1 MSATV
6 PVMASRIS
14 SFRDLLRVRPD
25 VEPFTVAAIDS
36 ADTHGVKK
44 KRAGR
49 ELPEVQDEIFS
60 LQDRLWAEKKQGVLV
75 VLQGM
80 DTSGKDGTIKH
91 VMSRLNPQGVHV
103 HTFKQPTPE
112 ERRHD
117 FLWRVRR
124 QVPELGMIGIFNRS
138 QYEDVLVAR
147 VDNLAPLEEIEK
159 RYDKINRFESE
170 LTATGIQLIK
180 IMLHI
185 SFEEQRQR
193 LIARLMDPT
202 KRWKFSPN
210 DIEKR
215 AQWGE
220 YWAAYDVALN
230 RCTTTAA

>member
-117 FLWRVRR
+117 FLWRGRR
-124 QVPELGMIGIFNRS
+124 AEPGVGQGGMFHPPPAQDVPR
-138 QYEDVLVAR
+138 
-147 VDNLAPLEEIEK
+147 
-159 RYDKINRFESE
+159 
-170 LTATGIQLIK
+170 
-180 IMLHI
+180 
-185 SFEEQRQR
+185 
-193 LIARLMDPT
+193 
-202 KRWKFSPN
+202 
-210 DIEKR
+210 
-215 AQWGE
+215 
-220 YWAAYDVALN
+220 
-230 RCTTTAA
+230 